1 MRHGHR
7 QHVGRE
13 EDKSKG
19 RATYMAR
26 KLFRMPTRSWFTA
39 VGKRRKG
46 CWRRTGLR
54 TSLVRTG
61 FFAAALHRD
70 DESTRGMGVAG
81 PAVWVSEGSGVET
94 EVVDAEPS
102 SPGRSATARREFKRM
117 DAPDGPQFSLFLLL
131 GSSAGCPQ
139 YMQTGG

>member
-1 MRHGHR
+1 M
-7 QHVGRE
+7 
-13 EDKSKG
+13 
-19 RATYMAR
+19 
-26 KLFRMPTRSWFTA
+26 
-39 VGKRRKG
+39 
-46 CWRRTGLR
+46 
-54 TSLVRTG
+54 RTG
-61 FFAAALHRD
+61 FFVAALHRD
-70 DESTRGMGVAG
+70 GEPTEGTGVAG
-81 PAVWVSEGSGVET
+81 PVVWGSEGSGIET